1 MDIRVMD
8 IRQISKSVVRFL
20 LLIVCLI
27 IFILPLERSIPR
39 SHLDKVLEAGELRVI
54 SRNGPATYYE
64 GANGLTG
71 YGYQMV
77 KGFADRLG
85 VNLVIIDEPQSP
97 LSRLL
102 QGQEDMAAAAI
113 TTLEAYNL
121 PIRFADPHHK
131 IQFELISHIR
141 KSSSE
146 AVQLEGLEVVIT
158 PEMAKH
164 PALRT
169 IKLQYP
175 GIRWIEA
182 NTNDQT
188 DLLSKVNRGEVPF
201 AVIDSDSFQ
210 LHQYSFANTQIAIT
224 LGDPQDVAWAF
235 SAMTDLS
242 LFNQAQAY
250 LREIKQSGQ
259 LEKITAEFFQPRE
272 EMNSIDALLLSQ
284 HLEERL
290 LPYMDDMKRAS
301 EIFNLDWRLL
311 AAIGYKESQWLTEIE
326 SPTGVKGM
334 MMLTKITAKAMG
346 VEDRENPRQAIFGA
360 AKLFRYLLDNQPK
373 GITEN
378 ERIHFALACYNQGMG
393 HIADAR
399 RLTLRMGG
407 NPDRWQDVRE
417 YLPLLSLSQYYR
429 QAKHGYMRG
438 KEPVVFVDKVWD
450 YYKMLVW
457 HEQQAQLRLATA
469 SSAPHWL

>member
-8 IRQISKSVVRFL
+8 IRQFSKLVARFL
-20 LLIVCLI
+20 LLIVCLV
-27 IFILPLERSIPR
+27 IFILPLERSIPQ
-39 SHLDKVLEAGELRVI
+39 SQLDKVLEAGELRVI

-71 YGYQMV
+71 FGYKIV
-77 KGFADRLG
+77 KGFADQLG
-85 VNLVIIDEPQSP
+85 VKLVILDESQSP
-97 LSRLL
+97 LGRLL
-102 QGQEDMAAAAI
+102 EGQADMAAAAI
-113 TTLEAYNL
+113 TTIEASKL

-131 IQFELISHIR
+131 IQFELISHINR
-141 KSSSE
+141 PIPGDLDD
-146 AVQLEGLEVVIT
+146 LEITVT

-164 PALRT
+164 PALVA
-169 IKLQYP
+169 IKLQHP
-175 GIRWIEA
+175 SARWIEA
-182 NTNDQT
+182 DSNDQT
-188 DLLSKVNRGEVPF
+188 DLFARVNKGEVPF

-210 LHQYSFANTQIAIT
+210 LHQYSFANTQIAMS

-235 SAMTDLS
+235 SATADPS
-242 LFNQAQAY
+242 LFHQAQIY
-250 LREIKQSGQ
+250 LRNIKESGQ
-259 LEKITAEFFQPRE
+259 LEQITAEFFQPLE

-290 LPYMDDMKRAS
+290 LPHMDDMKRAS

-311 AAIGYKESQWLTEIE
+311 AAIGYKESQWLTKIE

-360 AKLFRYLLDNQPK
+360 AKLFRYLLDKQPK
-373 GITEN
+373 DIVES

-399 RLTLRMGG
+399 RLTLKMGG
-407 NPDRWQDVRE
+407 NPNRWQDVRE

-438 KEPVVFVDKVWD
+438 KEPVVFVDKVLD

-457 HEQQAQLRLATA
+457 HEQQEHLRLATA
-469 SSAPHWL
+469 SSAPAWL

>member
-1 MDIRVMD
+1 MDIRVME
-8 IRQISKSVVRFL
+8 IRQFSKLVVRFL

-27 IFILPLERSIPR
+27 IFILPLERSIPQ
-39 SHLDKVLEAGELRVI
+39 SQLDKVLEAGELRVI

-71 YGYQMV
+71 FGYKIV
-77 KGFADRLG
+77 KGFADQLG
-85 VNLVIIDEPQSP
+85 VKLVILDESQSP
-97 LSRLL
+97 LGRLL
-102 QGQEDMAAAAI
+102 KGQADMAAAAI
-113 TTLEAYNL
+113 TTIEAKEL
-121 PIRFADPHHK
+121 PIRFAAPHHK
-131 IQFELISHIR
+131 IQFELISHTNRPLPEPNLDGVEI
-141 KSSSE
+141 
-146 AVQLEGLEVVIT
+146 AIT
-158 PEMAKH
+158 PEMARH
-164 PALRT
+164 PALVA

-175 GIRWIEA
+175 SAHWIET
-182 NTNDQT
+182 NSNDQT
-188 DLLSKVNRGEVPF
+188 DLFSRVNKGEVPF

-210 LHQYSFANTQIAIT
+210 LHQYSFANTQIAMS

-235 SAMTDLS
+235 SAATDPS
-242 LFNQAQAY
+242 LFHQAQIY
-250 LREIKQSGQ
+250 LSNIKESGQ
-259 LEKITAEFFQPRE
+259 LEQITAEFFQPLE

-290 LPYMDDMKRAS
+290 LPHMDDMKRAS

-311 AAIGYKESQWLTEIE
+311 AAIGYKESQWLTKIE

-346 VEDRENPRQAIFGA
+346 VEDRENPQQAIFGA

-373 GITEN
+373 DIAEG

-399 RLTLRMGG
+399 RLTLKMGG
-407 NPDRWQDVRE
+407 NPNRWQDVRE
-417 YLPLLSLSQYYR
+417 HLPLLSLSQYYR

-438 KEPVVFVDKVWD
+438 KEPVVFVDKVLD

-457 HEQQAQLRLATA
+457 HEQQEHLRLATA
-469 SSAPHWL
+469 SSTPAWL